1 MNFRTPGQSL
11 SEQIR
16 YSESISR
23 PFDPV
28 NTMLPG
34 KQRIQ
39 SQYNPLVARPLPVGS
54 QLAYEEYCGDGRSA
68 SSLYP
73 IYSAGRLQVDQ
84 ESDQLAVLSR
94 FEAFRGIQP
103 LQRGRKDAQQ
113 VAAADRLQPHE
124 FQPTT
129 FLPRRRQGSTLCQEM
144 RNEIRT

>member
-39 SQYNPLVARPLPVGS
+39 SQYNPLVRDHYRSEANWPMKNIAVTDVPLQGCIRFIPLGDCRLTRSPINKQSCRGLRNSAVANGYKEEEKMPNKSPLPTGIS
-54 QLAYEEYCGDGRSA
+54 LTNSNQPRSCRAGGRAQRSA
-68 SSLYP
+68 TKKYN
-73 IYSAGRLQVDQ
+73 
-84 ESDQLAVLSR
+84 
-94 FEAFRGIQP
+94 
-103 LQRGRKDAQQ
+103 
-113 VAAADRLQPHE
+113 H
-124 FQPTT
+124 
-129 FLPRRRQGSTLCQEM
+129 
-144 RNEIRT
+144 

>member
-68 SSLYP
+68 SRLYP
-73 IYSAGRLQVDQ
+73 FYSAGRLQVDQ
-84 ESDQLAVLSR
+84 ESDQQAVLSR
-94 FEAFRGIQP
+94 FEAFRGVQR
-103 LQRGRKDAQQ
+103 LQRGRIDAQQ
-113 VAAADRLQPHE
+113 VAAADRPQRDNFE
-124 FQPTT
+124 PTT
-129 FLPRRRQGSTLCQEM
+129 LQLRRRQGSAFGRQLKKM
-144 RNEIRT
+144 I